1 MGLTM
6 RARTIP
12 TCMVLLV
19 YLMIM
24 GVWGCAGK
32 PFDPPRAGEIP
43 KEPGVFTKGSDGA
56 VLYDSNK
63 ERAPAVSPSQA
74 PVTSSGG
81 TEQPAVESDYEA
93 YESYQQWLLWKK
105 SAAGTPEYEEFQ
117 QWREWRKYQEWKKQK

>member
-1 MGLTM
+1 
-6 RARTIP
+6 
-12 TCMVLLV
+12 MVLLV
-19 YLMIM
+19 SLMIM

-117 QWREWRKYQEWKKQK
+117 QWREWRKYQEWKKK

>member
-6 RARTIP
+6 RARYIP
-12 TCMVLLV
+12 TRMVLLV
-19 YLMIM
+19 SLMIM
-24 GVWGCAGK
+24 GMWGCAGK

-74 PVTSSGG
+74 PETSSGG

-105 SAAGTPEYEEFQ
+105 SAVGTPEYEEFQ
-117 QWREWRKYQEWKKQK
+117 QWREWRKYQEWKKK

>member
-1 MGLTM
+1 M

-12 TCMVLLV
+12 TRMVLLV
-19 YLMIM
+19 SLMIM
-24 GVWGCAGK
+24 GMWGCAGK

-105 SAAGTPEYEEFQ
+105 SAVGTPEYEEFQ
-117 QWREWRKYQEWKKQK
+117 QWREWRKYQEWKKK